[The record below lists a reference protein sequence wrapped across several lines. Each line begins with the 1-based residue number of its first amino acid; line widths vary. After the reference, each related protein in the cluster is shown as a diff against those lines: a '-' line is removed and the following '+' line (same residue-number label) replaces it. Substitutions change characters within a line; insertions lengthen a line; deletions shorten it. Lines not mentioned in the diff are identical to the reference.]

1 MCAAFPFTVFGYLV
15 KLGEVRPYPD
25 GSPIAQA
32 DYVVKI
38 EIE

>member
-1 MCAAFPFTVFGYLV
+1 MCAAFPFTVFGHFV
-15 KLGEVRPYPD
+15 KLDEVTSYPD
-25 GSPIAQA
+25 GSPFAQA